1 MVMVCQESF
10 MFPEEQF
17 GLSEEFCSNIED
29 YRNTTAYD
37 RVESEVRRGVGR
49 VGAAQC
55 ADGQLQ
61 QHPLLDRAPRPHPH
75 LLLHRQLERPLRL
88 GHVILLLLIVKA

>member
-1 MVMVCQESF
+1 

-17 GLSEEFCSNIED
+17 GLSDEFCSNIED

-37 RVESEVRRGVGR
+37 RVESEVRRSVGR
-49 VGAAQC
+49 VGVGAAQC
-55 ADGQLQ
+55 ADGHLQ
-61 QHPLLDRAPRPHPH
+61 QHPLVDRAPRPHPH

-88 GHVILLLLIVKA
+88 GHVILLHLIVKA